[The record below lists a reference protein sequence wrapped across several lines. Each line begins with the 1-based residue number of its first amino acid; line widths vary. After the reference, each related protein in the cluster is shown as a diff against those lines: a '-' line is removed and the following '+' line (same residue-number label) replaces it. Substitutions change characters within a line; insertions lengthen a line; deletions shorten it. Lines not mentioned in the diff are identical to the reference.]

1 MKAGAQPEQ
10 AESLAFLDAWHGTF
24 GTREV
29 VAKEIGEACR
39 EGEPDYAAE
48 LAEAA
53 GNLSLPPPR
62 GKAGVNTQ
70 ALGRWLAARKD
81 RPGLFVL
88 REGRRYSGKPARWY
102 VEIGATGTDDAETTE
117 AAVKAM
123 ESGDVEPGEPGSM
136 YNRLMV
142 AWELA
147 TEKTPAFA
155 AALER
160 AEMRLQDMDL
170 PESLA
175 RNRAFWARWMA
186 FASVRAKVRNEGRP
200 EDEALFSVA
209 SSRLA

>member
-1 MKAGAQPEQ
+1 MPPSWPKLPAI
-10 AESLAFLDAWHGTF
+10 S
-24 GTREV
+24 R
-29 VAKEIGEACR
+29 C
-39 EGEPDYAAE
+39 
-48 LAEAA
+48 
-53 GNLSLPPPR
+53 PPPR

-81 RPGLFVL
+81 CPGPFVL

-102 VEIGATGTDDAETTE
+102 VEIGATGTDAAATTE

-123 ESGDVEPGEPGSM
+123 ESGDVEPGSM
-136 YNRLMV
+136 YDRLMA
-142 AWELA
+142 AWESA

-186 FASVRAKVRNEGRP
+186 FASLRAKVRSEGRP
-200 EDEALFSVA
+200 VDEALNLWLEAGRPDDV
-209 SSRLA
+209 SRPEPGAYGSGATITTRELL